1 MVEHAMHRF
10 YLLISPACGA
20 GVERVAL
27 DAADS
32 DHALHLAEGRARGA
46 DVELWD
52 GDRMLAKMGASTPHL
67 WTVPPVASVGAGSL
81 EGTGKA
87 GDGVMMGQG

>member
-1 MVEHAMHRF
+1 MHRF
-10 YLLISPACGA
+10 YLVIRPACGA
-20 GVERVAL
+20 GAERVAL

-67 WTVPPVASVGAGSL
+67 WTVPPATVGIASVAARGL
-81 EGTGKA
+81 EGTWKA
-87 GDGVMMGQG
+87 GDGIAAGQG

>member
-1 MVEHAMHRF
+1 MHRF
-10 YLLISPACGA
+10 YLVIRPAGGA
-20 GVERVAL
+20 GTRRVAL

-32 DHALHLAEGRARGA
+32 DHALHLAEGHARGA

-67 WTVPPVASVGAGSL
+67 WTVPPARVGIVSGVAAGF
-81 EGTGKA
+81 EGIGKA
-87 GDGVMMGQG
+87 GDGIAMRQG

>member
-1 MVEHAMHRF
+1 MHRF
-10 YLLISPACGA
+10 YLVIRSSG
-20 GVERVAL
+20 GRETQRVAL

-52 GDRMLAKMGASTPHL
+52 GDRMLAKMEAKTPHL
-67 WTVPPVASVGAGSL
+67 WTLPPAPVGFASVVAGGF
-81 EGTGKA
+81 EGTGKS
-87 GDGVMMGQG
+87 GDGIAVGQG

>member
-1 MVEHAMHRF
+1 MHRF
-10 YLLISPACGA
+10 YLVIRPAGGA
-20 GVERVAL
+20 GTRRVAL

-32 DHALHLAEGRARGA
+32 DHALHLAEGHARGA

-67 WTVPPVASVGAGSL
+67 WTVPPAPVGIASVVAGGF

-87 GDGVMMGQG
+87 GDGIAMGQG

>member
-1 MVEHAMHRF
+1 MHRF
-10 YLLISPACGA
+10 YLVIRPAGA
-20 GVERVAL
+20 AGTQRVAL

-52 GDRMLAKMGASTPHL
+52 GDRMLAKMGANMPHV
-67 WTVPPVASVGAGSL
+67 WTVPPTPVGIASVAAGGF
-81 EGTGKA
+81 EGIGKA
-87 GDGVMMGQG
+87 GDGIAMGQG

>member
-1 MVEHAMHRF
+1 MHRF
-10 YLLISPACGA
+10 YLVIRPANGA
-20 GVERVAL
+20 GTRRVVL

-52 GDRMLAKMGASTPHL
+52 GDRMLAKMGAGTPHL
-67 WTVPPVASVGAGSL
+67 WTVPPAPVGIASVVEDGF
-81 EGTGKA
+81 EGTRKA
-87 GDGVMMGQG
+87 VDGIAMEQG